1 VTEPVGIAALFTTM
15 LRLLPALAAFGL
27 AACATP
33 SERIADALVGYGIA
47 PAQAECVGIRLEQR
61 LSIGQLRELAR
72 LARAYRENDP
82 NPSALTVTDL
92 VRVTSQVNDPRV
104 PIEVGRAAGQCGLIR
119 AGPLGM
125 LRAFTGV

>member
-1 VTEPVGIAALFTTM
+1 M
-15 LRLLPALAAFGL
+15 RRLLPALAALGL

-33 SERIADALVGYGIA
+33 SDRIADALVGYGIA
-47 PAQAECVGIRLEQR
+47 PAQAQCVGARLEQR
-61 LSIGQLRELAR
+61 LSIGQLRELGR

-82 NPSALTVTDL
+82 NPGALTVTDL

-104 PIEVGRAAGQCGLIR
+104 PVEVGRAAAGCGLIG

-125 LRAFTGV
+125 LNALTRS